1 MGIPQPTKKSGHDL
15 DETIRRA
22 AQLDRDAFGLLYRE
36 FAPRIHRFIEY
47 RTRQR
52 ELAED
57 LTNQVFMQA
66 LRAIGKY
73 QHHSIPEFTGWLF
86 RIARN
91 AISDHWRRSRNTVSL
106 DPDVH
111 LKNHVE
117 SGDYAGQMAQSE
129 ELLNAIDQLTPEQ
142 MEVVALRFSQ
152 NMNHA
157 QIAAILGKK
166 ETAVRALQFRAMTT
180 LRAILAT
187 ESGE

>member
-1 MGIPQPTKKSGHDL
+1 MGTPQLKIQSDHDL

-22 AQLDRDAFGLLYRE
+22 AGLDRDAFGLLYRE

-47 RTRQR
+47 RTRSR

-66 LRAIGKY
+66 LKAIGRY
-73 QHHSIPEFTGWLF
+73 QHRSVPEFTGWLF

-91 AISDHWRRSRNTVSL
+91 AVSDHWRRSRNAVSL

-111 LKNHVE
+111 LRDHVT

-129 ELLNAIDQLTPEQ
+129 ELANALKHLTPDQ
-142 MEVVALRFSQ
+142 MDVVALRFSQ

-157 QIAAILGKK
+157 EIASILGKK

-180 LRAILAT
+180 LRAILAR
-187 ESGE
+187 ESD